1 MKRKHPK
8 SENILKVIKAFQKV
22 LPLTKKE
29 KRHLDMGE
37 PNVNIGT
44 ECGTIHCHGGWFAV
58 AVCDLK
64 KGVDYID
71 GANEMARMLGFA
83 FYLDLESW
91 ARDEEKIWGND
102 AGALMFSDS
111 SAFQSEK
118 RPEGAKS
125 LQDIVDHWKEVYERV
140 VKFEKAKRR
149 KEREKN
155 KKKVVKKK
163 K

>member
-8 SENILKVIKAFQKV
+8 SENILKVIKTFEKV
-22 LPLTKKE
+22 LPSAKK
-29 KRHLDMGE
+29 RGHLDMTE
-37 PNVNIGT
+37 PKVR
-44 ECGTIHCHGGWFAV
+44 ECGTVHCHGGWFAV